1 MKKNKRKQTWF
12 HERVFMEYAKA
23 TTRYERR
30 VIWENVKSGVGSRSH
45 CLENS
50 IPKPSLFP
58 QYHKTSFPSIV
69 LFGIE
74 RQNLLTLIKNHA
86 VRGKVMIRKRADR
99 NTRMT

>member
-1 MKKNKRKQTWF
+1 
-12 HERVFMEYAKA
+12 MEYVKA
-23 TTRYERR
+23 TTRYEPKL
-30 VIWENVKSGVGSRSH
+30 IKQNLKSGLEIRRH
-45 CLENS
+45 CLVDS

-74 RQNLLTLIKNHA
+74 RQNLLTLMKNHA
-86 VRGKVMIRKRADR
+86 VRGKVMIRRRADR